1 MALDTGTAFGP
12 LRAALRGELIEP
24 SDPGYDAARA
34 LWNASID
41 RHPAAIARC
50 TGTADVQHA
59 VRFAR
64 EHDLVVAVRGG
75 GHNVAGHAGCDGGLV
90 IDLSRLRGVALD
102 LQARV
107 ATVEPGATWGDLDGM
122 TQPFGLAVPGGI
134 VSSTGVAGFTLG
146 GGLGW
151 LTRTHGAACDSLLGA
166 EVVTAD
172 GELIRADED
181 LLWGLRGG
189 GGNFGI
195 VTRFEL
201 ALHPVGPTVLAGP
214 RLYPLARAAELLA
227 LRRELHASAGEEL
240 QTIVIG
246 RRAPGAP
253 WIPPAVHGQLVVA
266 LVACWCG

>member
-1 MALDTGTAFGP
+1 
-12 LRAALRGELIEP
+12 
-24 SDPGYDAARA
+24 
-34 LWNASID
+34 
-41 RHPAAIARC
+41 
-50 TGTADVQHA
+50 
-59 VRFAR
+59 
-64 EHDLVVAVRGG
+64 
-75 GHNVAGHAGCDGGLV
+75 
-90 IDLSRLRGVALD
+90 VALD